1 VGRDLRKYRRQTT
14 IRLII
19 GGLLL
24 LFVVG
29 TGLIYLIYGQPAA
42 MSGFVCLALGMFPL
56 LAILVFFWVIDWII
70 KRSHDE

>member
-1 VGRDLRKYRRQTT
+1 MGRDLRKYRRQTT

-42 MSGFVCLALGMFPL
+42 MSGFVCLALGMIPL
-56 LAILVFFWVIDWII
+56 LAILVFFWVIDWIL

>member
-1 VGRDLRKYRRQTT
+1 MGRDLRKYRRQTT

>member
-1 VGRDLRKYRRQTT
+1 MSRDLRKYRRQTT

-19 GGLLL
+19 GGLIL

-42 MSGFVCLALGMFPL
+42 MSGFVCLAIGMVPL
-56 LAILVFFWVIDWII
+56 VAILMFFWVIDWII
-70 KRSHDE
+70 KRSQDE

>member
-1 VGRDLRKYRRQTT
+1 MGRDLRKYRRQTT

-42 MSGFVCLALGMFPL
+42 MSGFVCLALGMIPL

-70 KRSHDE
+70 KRSHGE